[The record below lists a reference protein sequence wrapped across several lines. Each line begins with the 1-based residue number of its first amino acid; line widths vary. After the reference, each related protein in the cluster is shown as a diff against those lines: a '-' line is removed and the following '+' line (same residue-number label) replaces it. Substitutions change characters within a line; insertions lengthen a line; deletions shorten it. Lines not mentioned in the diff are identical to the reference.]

1 MRYKSI
7 TIALDMY
14 GCPNRCK
21 HCWVG
26 HTPNGNMTSEE
37 LRFAAEQF
45 RPFTDCL
52 VVDDWYRE
60 PDYKDNYR
68 ELWKLSHA
76 LSDQQHEHFEL
87 ISVWRIVRDQE
98 YVKWLASLGL
108 KKAQLTLFGGQEK
121 TDFYTGRKN
130 AYQEILQAIEILL
143 ENHISPRIQ
152 FFINQDTVDEL
163 SFVEK
168 LIHELDLENRCKA
181 FGGEFSFF
189 IHQGSCDGENEK
201 LYDIRVTPEELQ
213 KIPSS
218 LAAYTLKHFQRSD
231 LSEVFGKTEQ
241 ALYEELSTDFSTA
254 SYVSETPVFH
264 IDRNFYVYPNVS
276 TPAPYWCLG
285 NLKTDGAGAVLEA
298 YSKEKSLAQHTRAT
312 VPLCEIVKT
321 CGDPQGRKLFTK
333 GDYIEFLLNQ
343 YCRR

>member
-1 MRYKSI
+1 MKYKSI
-7 TIALDMY
+7 VIALDMY

-26 HTPNGNMTSEE
+26 HAPNGNMTVED

-60 PDYKDNYR
+60 PDYKENYK
-68 ELWKLSHA
+68 ELWELSHA
-76 LSDQQHEHFEL
+76 LSDRQHEHFEL
-87 ISVWRIVRDQE
+87 ISVWRIVRDQA
-98 YVKWLASLGL
+98 YVKWLSSLGL
-108 KKAQLTLFGGQEK
+108 KTAQLTLFGGQEK

-143 ENHISPRIQ
+143 EHHISPRIQ
-152 FFINQDTVDEL
+152 FFVNQDNINEL
-163 SFVEK
+163 PFVEK
-168 LIHELDLENRCKA
+168 LLKELDLENRCKA
-181 FGGEFSFF
+181 FGGEFTFF

-213 KIPSS
+213 KIPPS

-241 ALYEELSTDFSTA
+241 ALYEELVTDFSTA

-264 IDRNFYVYPNVS
+264 IDRNFHVYPNVS
-276 TPAPYWCLG
+276 TLAPSWCLG

-312 VPLCEIVKT
+312 VPLCEIVKA
-321 CGDPQGRKLFTK
+321 CGDPQGQRLFTK